1 MNFDYQVEWTEKAEQ
16 LLLKIFNLFSF
27 VLEVLIAYIAEKFYK
42 EVKYLTQKKL
52 ILMAETITDS
62 DIHIHPIKNN
72 HLVKYVVDTELKK
85 VYVIEFVPAGK
96 NYN

>member
-16 LLLKIFNLFSF
+16 LLLKNIQFIFFRSRS
-27 VLEVLIAYIAEKFYK
+27 AYIAEKFYK

-52 ILMAETITDS
+52 ILMAATITDS
-62 DIHIHPIKNN
+62 DIHIHPIKND